1 MTTRKHIAALA
12 ICLLATACTGKAP
25 AHEADTN
32 TTPTPAPQRAG
43 QPVDPIKT
51 AGHIAAARVAAITSN
66 QEGVHRN
73 MEAMTEDLRRAMKLP
88 DAGRPNAP
96 EAARA
101 AIRTMQGVRD
111 RKSTR
116 LNSSH

>member
-25 AHEADTN
+25 PHEADTN

-43 QPVDPIKT
+43 QPVDPTKT

-66 QEGVHRN
+66 KEGVQRN
-73 MEAMTEDLRRAMKLP
+73 MEPMTEDSRRSMKHP
-88 DAGRPNAP
+88 DAAP
-96 EAARA
+96 PITTEEALQPA
-101 AIRTMQGVRD
+101 T
-111 RKSTR
+111 
-116 LNSSH
+116 